1 MLPVG
6 VVLLLALLSIIAACC
21 RRGGCCG
28 RRKPTRPIVGATYP
42 PPTGSG
48 YPNQV
53 SLGRMSAAVQR
64 RFGGYEDSA

>member
-42 PPTGSG
+42 PPTGNG

-53 SLGRMSAAVQR
+53 SSGI
-64 RFGGYEDSA
+64 

>member
-42 PPTGSG
+42 PPTGNG

-53 SLGRMSAAVQR
+53 RLGN
-64 RFGGYEDSA
+64 D